1 MKKITKLLEKV
12 KVLCLFTQQN
22 DLFANNLIFVHND

>member
-12 KVLCLFTQQN
+12 KMFCLISQQN
-22 DLFANNLIFVHND
+22 DLFVNNLIPVCNG